1 MFASYRWWLLETIIS
16 FLTNKYILSK
26 GQIYSI
32 TDTHIKQKRECL
44 IAINGGCWEGKR
56 ERSDRQVRQAV
67 HTQKVIARSTAL
79 PSILC
84 K

>member
-32 TDTHIKQKRECL
+32 TDTMLDSDQWWL
-44 IAINGGCWEGKR
+44 LGGKR
-56 ERSDRQVRQAV
+56 EGSDRQVRQAV

>member
-16 FLTNKYILSK
+16 FLSNKYILSK

-32 TDTHIKQKRECL
+32 TDTMLDSDQWWL
-44 IAINGGCWEGKR
+44 LGGKR
-56 ERSDRQVRQAV
+56 EGSDRQVRQAV